1 MKDDNDMS
9 MEEFLGGRPE
19 EKPGVTSVKVTK
31 VSMVPD
37 SGKPSVPD
45 DGMPPE
51 GEPPEGEPPMS
62 PPGPA
67 DVCPMMEYALMA
79 LSAESSIHLFHTM
92 VRNINLHELAGEI
105 YESFDTF
112 YDDLSEQLVSLG
124 YEVPPSLQEYENG
137 APGSAGELA
146 EFIRAFAAGVA
157 ENAEKFGDEGV
168 TNVCAGFCEKLNKYV
183 YKLTRFF
190 EGE

>member
-19 EKPGVTSVKVTK
+19 KKPGVTSVKVTK

-37 SGKPSVPD
+37 SGKSSVPD
-45 DGMPPE
+45 DGM
-51 GEPPEGEPPMS
+51 PPEGEPPMS

-112 YDDLSEQLVSLG
+112 YDDLSEQLVSLE
-124 YEVPPSLQEYENG
+124 YEVPPSLQGYENG

-157 ENAEKFGDEGV
+157 ENAEKFGNEGV